1 MFEWL
6 KYLRGKVLA
15 KFAFSDERIR
25 RLGERIESQ
34 NEMRLFRMNHSEC
47 SELIYESVYKSVYK
61 LVVFLNQIRHQLSW
75 YREYHSVMLREYG
88 Y

>member
-6 KYLRGKVLA
+6 KYPRGKVLA

-47 SELIYESVYKSVYK
+47 SGLMYESVYKSV
-61 LVVFLNQIRHQLSW
+61 
-75 YREYHSVMLREYG
+75 
-88 Y
+88 